1 MAVETEAGNGKETT
15 VSVGDE
21 DGKSSMFIN
30 IILVFSVIYANKE
43 LLRIMTK
50 VIRRRGGRKNV
61 LFVLQT
67 L

>member
-1 MAVETEAGNGKETT
+1 
-15 VSVGDE
+15 
-21 DGKSSMFIN
+21 MFIN
-30 IILVFSVIYANKE
+30 IIIIFSVIYANKE

-50 VIRRRGGRKNV
+50 VIRQRGGRKNV